1 MTTSSSTRVT
11 GIQVTHFF
19 SLAVLAAAL
28 AGCGGGGGALSSDA
42 TSQPTG
48 STVTAQTD
56 RQSATGAALTPDAA
70 TRVNTDPAGAQ
81 TLRAIGATADGGYSV
96 SWFSQPPG
104 ATAALRLQH
113 FDASGARSGADLAVT
128 LDAGQNGVA
137 AAALPDG
144 GLALATAIV
153 ATGSDSEPWI
163 TRSSVV
169 VRRHDANGSPSH
181 APVEV
186 AALTQDRTG
195 ATTMRY
201 VAEPSL
207 ARWADGSFVVGWLVI
222 EETAGVRTP
231 QAWTQR
237 FDALG
242 NPVGSP
248 VVAGSGAPDTPY
260 QLIAV
265 PTGGY
270 IVATS
275 QRVMGRAYI
284 QYAGFD
290 GAVAPVFPAGALGT
304 AEGSLLLP
312 LEGGGLVLF
321 APAHNYGS
329 VQRYAGDGQP
339 AGSSTSLPSMP
350 LAAVAL
356 PGGGW
361 VTFSASGGTDLSG
374 QRFDANG
381 QRDGDAFAVA
391 PGALAPQGAVLQGGA
406 LGLAWTTDA
415 GGDTDVMTQRLRP

>member
-1 MTTSSSTRVT
+1 MNTRSTRVT
-11 GIQVTHFF
+11 GSPVTHFF
-19 SLAVLAAAL
+19 TLAVLAAAL
-28 AGCGGGGGALSSDA
+28 AGCGGGGGAVSSNA

-56 RQSATGAALTPDAA
+56 RQPAGAAALAPDPA
-70 TRVNTDPAGAQ
+70 TRVNTDSAGAQ
-81 TLRAIGATADGGYSV
+81 TLRAIGATSDGGYSV

-113 FDASGARSGADLAVT
+113 FDATGARSGADHAVT

-137 AAALPDG
+137 AAVLPDG
-144 GLALATAIV
+144 GLAVATAVV
-153 ATGSDSEPWI
+153 ATGADTEPWI
-163 TRSSVV
+163 TRSSIV
-169 VRRHDANGSPSH
+169 VRRHDANGSPAR

-186 AALTQDRTG
+186 AAITQDRTG

-201 VAEPSL
+201 VAQPSV
-207 ARWADGSFVVGWLVI
+207 ARWADGSFVVGWQVI

-242 NPVGSP
+242 NPIGSP
-248 VVAGSGAPDTPY
+248 VVAGRADADTSY

-270 IVATS
+270 IVATA
-275 QRVMGRAYI
+275 QRVMGRTFI

-312 LEGGGLVLF
+312 LEGGGMVLF
-321 APAHNYGS
+321 APAHTYGS

-339 AGSSTSLPSMP
+339 AGSSTSLPAMP

-361 VTFSASGGTDLSG
+361 ITFSASGGAELSG
-374 QRFDANG
+374 QRFDAGG
-381 QRDGDAFAVA
+381 QREGDAFAVA
-391 PGALAPQGAVLQGGA
+391 PGALAPQGAVLQGGS